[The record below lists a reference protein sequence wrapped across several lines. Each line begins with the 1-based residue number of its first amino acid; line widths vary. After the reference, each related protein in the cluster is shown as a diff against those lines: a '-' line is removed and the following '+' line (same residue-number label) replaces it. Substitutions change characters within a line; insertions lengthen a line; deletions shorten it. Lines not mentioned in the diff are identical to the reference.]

1 MIYLKTSYACDLYS
15 IKVETLKTRN
25 MKIFLSLFVEIFH
38 KKLNSENWQMMYI
51 KV

>member
-1 MIYLKTSYACDLYS
+1 MIYLKTSYACGLYS
-15 IKVETLKTRN
+15 IKVETLN
-25 MKIFLSLFVEIFH
+25 QEHEDISFLVCEIFH